1 MAAAEERVRNEKTAV
16 KPFGMMILLAAALAL
31 PAAKPVVNAAGPT
44 AAVPIHRTEAAP
56 VIDGKLDDPVW
67 RLATRFDRFVTFKPD
82 YGKPTSEPT
91 VTLVAYDRKCI
102 YFAFDCR
109 DSEPAKIK
117 AAMSKRD
124 AIDMDD
130 WIGVV
135 LDTFGDTQGGY
146 LFEVNPLGVQMDGM
160 INADGNGDAS
170 FDTVWQSQGRIH
182 DGGYSA
188 EVAVPFKSLRY
199 PFRKKITMGLLVS
212 RYIGRKSEQTSFP
225 ELSPEGGAL
234 MTQSQRIELSDVA
247 FERPLEFIPAVT
259 FNQTSARR
267 DGAMGSLG
275 SRTDFSLTGKL
286 GLTSNLT
293 LDAAYN
299 PDFSQV
305 EADAG
310 QVDVNL
316 RYSIFYSEKRPFFLE
331 GMENFNFATNMEQN
345 TVGAVAY
352 TRTIADPLLGLK
364 LTGKVGD
371 RNVISGIFALD
382 EFPGEAAAEE
392 GDDERAGRNAAFTIL
407 RYKRQMSQDSYLGAF
422 FTNRSFAG
430 DRNTVGGVDG
440 RWRLNNTSFLEY
452 SALASS
458 SRDGRSGA
466 SDPGHYLGLR
476 YNYSDRHWNVDLGF
490 FDLSEK
496 FRIDTG
502 YVTRTGISMVP
513 AFVMYAMYPKS
524 RFFQRVDAFWW
535 SYHLLDKPSKL
546 FETYNHLVLRLNMP
560 RQSQARFDVIL
571 GNEVFADRRFS
582 LSGWRFRWYTQI
594 LKQLYF
600 EGGYRRSDR
609 IFYDAEAPFQGKG
622 NTADMYLQYQPTDR
636 LNASVGLSYYDFFR
650 SSDGEKVYD
659 YTIWRGRATF
669 QVNRYLFFRGIVEY
683 NNYWKTINADFL
695 ASFTYIPG
703 TVIYAGYGSAYEKV
717 KWSNED
723 REYFPSDDYLQTRKS
738 FFFKASYL
746 WRF

>member
-1 MAAAEERVRNEKTAV
+1 MRKKTGKTLV
-16 KPFGMMILLAAALAL
+16 NMMWGLLLCALAL
-31 PAAKPVVNAAGPT
+31 PAAKPVVNPAGPA
-44 AAVPIHRTEAAP
+44 AAVPICRTEMPP

-67 RLATRFDRFVTFKPD
+67 ENATRFDDFLTFKPD
-82 YGKPTSEPT
+82 FGKPTSEPT
-91 VTLVAYDRKCI
+91 VVLVAYDRKCI

-109 DSEPAKIK
+109 DSEPSRIK

-124 AIDMDD
+124 GIDMDD

-135 LDTFGDTQGGY
+135 LDTFGDKQGGY
-146 LFEVNPLGVQMDGM
+146 LFEVNPLGVQLDGM

-170 FDTVWQSQGRIH
+170 FDTVWESKGFIH
-182 DGGYSA
+182 SGGYSA

-199 PFRKKITMGLLVS
+199 PFKKKITMGLLVS

-225 ELSPEGGAL
+225 GLSPEGGAI
-234 MTQSQRIELSDVA
+234 MTQSQMIELSDVK
-247 FERPLEFIPAVT
+247 FERPVEFIPAVT
-259 FNQTSARR
+259 FNQASVHSG
-267 DGAMGSLG
+267 GAMGSLG
-275 SRTDFSLTGKL
+275 KNTDFSLTGKL

-310 QVDVNL
+310 QIDVNL
-316 RYSIFYSEKRPFFLE
+316 RYSIYYSEKRPFFLE
-331 GMENFNFATNMEQN
+331 GMENFNFATTMEQN
-345 TVGAVAY
+345 TLGAIVY
-352 TRTIADPLLGLK
+352 TRSIVDPLLGLK
-364 LTGKVGD
+364 LTGKIGSQ
-371 RNVISGIFALD
+371 NVLSGIFALD
-382 EFPGEAAAEE
+382 EFPGDLAAEE
-392 GDDERAGRNAAFTIL
+392 GDSERGGRNAAFTIL
-407 RYKRQMSQDSYLGAF
+407 RYKRQMSQDNYVGGF

-430 DRNTVGGVDG
+430 DRNTVGGIDG

-452 SALASS
+452 SALGSL
-458 SRDGRSGA
+458 SRDAGKDR
-466 SDPGHYLGLR
+466 DDQGHYLGLR
-476 YNYSDRHWNVDLGF
+476 YNFSNRHWNVDLGA
-490 FDLSEK
+490 FDLSRD

-502 YVTRTGISMVP
+502 YVTRTGITMVP
-513 AFVMYAMYPKS
+513 AFVMYSFYPKS
-524 RFFQRVDAFWW
+524 KFFQRVDAFWW
-535 SYHLLDKPSKL
+535 SYHLLDKPSDL

-560 RQSQARFDVIL
+560 RQSQVRFDAIL
-571 GNEVFADRRFS
+571 GNEVFADQRFS
-582 LSGWRFRWYTQI
+582 LSGWRVRGYTQI
-594 LKQLYF
+594 FKQLYL

-609 IFYDAEAPFQGKG
+609 IYYDEEAPFQGKG
-622 NTADMYLQYQPTDR
+622 NTADLYLQYQPTDK
-636 LNASVGLSYYDFFR
+636 LNASLGLSYYDFYR

-659 YTIWRGRATF
+659 YTIWRGRTTF
-669 QVNRYLFFRGIVEY
+669 QVNRFLFFRGIVEY

-723 REYFPSDDYLQTRKS
+723 REYFPADDYLQTRKS

>member
-1 MAAAEERVRNEKTAV
+1 MLRNRIGLA
-16 KPFGMMILLAAALAL
+16 LLCALAL
-31 PAAKPVVNAAGPT
+31 PAAEPVVNPAGP
-44 AAVPIHRTEAAP
+44 AAAIAIYKTETPP

-67 RLATRFDRFVTFKPD
+67 QQASRFERFVTFKPD
-82 YGKPTSEPT
+82 FGKPTSEKT
-91 VTLVAYDRKCI
+91 IVLMTYDRTNI

-109 DSEPAKIK
+109 DSEPSKIK

-124 AIDMDD
+124 GIDMDD

-135 LDTFGDTQGGY
+135 LDTFGDKQGGY

-160 INADGNGDAS
+160 INADGNGDSS
-170 FDTVWQSQGRIH
+170 FDTVWESKGFIH

-199 PFRKKITMGLLVS
+199 PFRKKLTMGLLVS

-225 ELSPEGGAL
+225 ELSPEGGAI
-234 MTQSQRIELSDVA
+234 MAQSQLIELNDVK
-247 FERPLEFIPAVT
+247 FERPLEFIPAMT
-259 FNQTSARR
+259 YNQGSAHNA
-267 DGAMGSLG
+267 GAMRSLG
-275 SRTDFSLTGKL
+275 KNTDFSLTGKV

-331 GMENFNFATNMEQN
+331 GMENFNFATAMEQN
-345 TVGAVAY
+345 TVGAIVY
-352 TRTIADPLLGLK
+352 TRSIVDPLLGLK
-364 LTGKVGD
+364 LTGKIG
-371 RNVISGIFALD
+371 RQNVLSGIFALD
-382 EFPGEAAAEE
+382 EFPGALAAEE
-392 GDDERAGRNAAFTIL
+392 GDPERSGRDAAFTIL
-407 RYKRQMSQDSYLGAF
+407 RYKRQMGQDNYVGGF

-430 DRNTVGGVDG
+430 DRNSVGGIDG
-440 RWRLNNTSFLEY
+440 RWRLTNTSFLEY
-452 SALASS
+452 SFLKSF
-458 SRDGRSGA
+458 SRDGRA
-466 SDPGHYLGLR
+466 ARDDQGHYLGLR
-476 YNYSDRHWNVDLGF
+476 YNFSNRRWNVDLGL
-490 FDLSEK
+490 FDLSRD

-502 YVTRTGISMVP
+502 YVTRTGITMVP
-513 AFVMYAMYPKS
+513 AFVMYSFYPKS
-524 RFFQRVDAFWW
+524 AFFQRLDTFWW
-535 SYHLLDKPSKL
+535 SYHLLDKPSDL

-560 RQSQARFDVIL
+560 RQSQLRVDAIL

-582 LSGWRFRWYTQI
+582 LSGWRVMGWTQ
-594 LKQLYF
+594 LYKQLYL
-600 EGGYRRSDR
+600 EVGYRRSDR
-609 IFYDAEAPFQGKG
+609 IYYDAEAPFQGKG
-622 NTADMYLQYQPTDR
+622 NTADLFLLYQPFDKLSTS
-636 LNASVGLSYYDFFR
+636 LGLSYYDFYR

-659 YTIWRGRATF
+659 YTIWRSRTTF
-669 QVNRYLFFRGIVEY
+669 QLNRYLFVRAIVEY
-683 NNYWKTINADFL
+683 NNYWKKINADFL

-703 TVIYAGYGSAYEKV
+703 TVLYLGYGSVYEKLR
-717 KWSNED
+717 WNSED